1 MNLDPKQNEQE
12 EAVDDQ
18 IDESLL
24 TDAQKE
30 EYGKKMPIVPFAIV
44 FGIFVIAIV
53 ALVIV
58 ILNLPK

>member
-1 MNLDPKQNEQE
+1 MSE
-12 EAVDDQ
+12 EEKEKLEETGEES

-24 TDAQKE
+24 TERQKE

-44 FGIFVIAIV
+44 FGIFLIAII

-58 ILNLPK
+58 ILNLSQ

>member
-1 MNLDPKQNEQE
+1 MKEQPNETPNENVDE
-12 EAVDDQ
+12 EV
-18 IDESLL
+18 DESLL
-24 TDAQKE
+24 TGEQKE
-30 EYGKKMPIVPFAIV
+30 EFGKKMPIVPFAIV